1 MDEIK
6 GQIEALLHCRPKGLT
21 LEELS
26 NHSGVSSKG
35 LLKKLLNEIQE
46 DYSKRASGLKIINQ
60 DSTWKMAVKDEHIET
75 VQDVAQP
82 EISKAVLETLAYIA
96 HKKSI
101 RQADVVRIRSNKA
114 YGHIKE
120 LVENGFLESK
130 KDGAS
135 KKLCPTRKF
144 YEYFKLTEDQSLE

>member
-6 GQIEALLHCRPKGLT
+6 GQIEALLHCKPKGLT
-21 LEELS
+21 LEEIS
-26 NHSGVSSKG
+26 NHAGVSSKG
-35 LLKKLLNEIQE
+35 LLKRLLNELQE
-46 DYSKRASGLKIINQ
+46 DYSERASGLKIIN
-60 DSTWKMAVKDEHIET
+60 SENIWRMIVKDEHIET
-75 VQDVAQP
+75 VQEVAKP

-114 YGHIKE
+114 YGHIVE
-120 LVENGFLESK
+120 LVEMGFLESK

-144 YEYFKLTEDQSLE
+144 YEYFKLTEDQPLE